1 METPISPKV
10 TAAGLAGVISALL
23 LSVITLITP
32 DLFDGLGKWAG
43 LAYGLTIAIVTAVA
57 GYLKNDPLR
66 VLPPADKPSP
76 SPSSVIVNAPA
87 TAAEPAAPT
96 TFTATAAKIDAL
108 PDVSAVPA
116 PVEVAPVEVAP
127 ILPN

>member
-1 METPISPKV
+1 MKTPISPKV

-32 DLFDGLGKWAG
+32 DLFDGLGKWSG
-43 LAYGLTIAIVTAVA
+43 LAYGLTIAVVTAVA

-66 VLPPADKPSP
+66 VTQPVPTEPPAPAAAA
-76 SPSSVIVNAPA
+76 VVVNAPA
-87 TAAEPAAPT
+87 TAAEPAAAT

-108 PDVSAVPA
+108 PDMAPVVPA
-116 PVEVAPVEVAP
+116 PAEVAP

>member
-1 METPISPKV
+1 MNTPISPKV

-32 DLFDGLGKWAG
+32 DLFDGLGKWSG
-43 LAYGLTIAIVTAVA
+43 LAYGLTIAVVTAVA
-57 GYLKNDPLR
+57 GYLKTDPLR
-66 VLPPADKPSP
+66 ILPPATDDKPAP
-76 SPSSVIVNAPA
+76 AADSVVVNAPA
-87 TAAEPAAPT
+87 TTAEPAAPT

-108 PDVSAVPA
+108 PALP
-116 PVEVAPVEVAP
+116 APVEVAP

>member
-1 METPISPKV
+1 MQTPISPKV

-32 DLFDGLGKWAG
+32 DLFDGLGKWSG
-43 LAYGLTIAIVTAVA
+43 LAYGLTIAVVTAVA

-66 VLPPADKPSP
+66 VTQPVPSEPPTPAAD
-76 SPSSVIVNAPA
+76 SVVVNAPLTA
-87 TAAEPAAPT
+87 TEPAAPS
-96 TFTATAAKIDAL
+96 TFPAAKVEEAL
-108 PDVSAVPA
+108 ATP
-116 PVEVAPVEVAP
+116 APVEVAP

>member
-1 METPISPKV
+1 MAFQTPISPKV

-32 DLFDGLGKWAG
+32 DLFDGLGKWSG
-43 LAYGLTIAIVTAVA
+43 LAYGLTIAVVTAVA

-66 VLPPADKPSP
+66 VVPPTEDTKPAPAAD
-76 SPSSVIVNAPA
+76 SVTVNAPT

-96 TFTATAAKIDAL
+96 TFTATQAKIDAL
-108 PDVSAVPA
+108 PDVPA
-116 PVEVAPVEVAP
+116 PVEVSP
-127 ILPN
+127 IIPN

>member
-1 METPISPKV
+1 MKTPISPKV

-32 DLFDGLGKWAG
+32 DLFDGLGKWSG
-43 LAYGLTIAIVTAVA
+43 LAYGLTIAVVTAVA

-66 VLPPADKPSP
+66 VTQPDPSEPPAPAAAA
-76 SPSSVIVNAPA
+76 VVVNAPA

-108 PDVSAVPA
+108 PDMAPVVPA
-116 PVEVAPVEVAP
+116 PAEVAP

>member
-1 METPISPKV
+1 MQTPISPKV

-32 DLFDGLGKWAG
+32 DLFDGLGKWSG
-43 LAYGLTIAIVTAVA
+43 LAYGLTIAVVTAVA

-66 VLPPADKPSP
+66 VVPPAEDTKPAP
-76 SPSSVIVNAPA
+76 AADSVTVNAPA

-96 TFTATAAKIDAL
+96 TFTATQAKIDAL
-108 PDVSAVPA
+108 PAEPVIPA
-116 PVEVAPVEVAP
+116 PAEVAP
-127 ILPN
+127 IIPN

>member
-1 METPISPKV
+1 MNTPISPKV

-32 DLFDGLGKWAG
+32 DLFDGLGKWSG
-43 LAYGLTIAIVTAVA
+43 LAYGLTIAVVTAVA

-66 VLPPADKPSP
+66 VTQAPETAAPAPAAD
-76 SPSSVIVNAPA
+76 SVVVNAPA
-87 TAAEPAAPT
+87 TTAEPAAPT

-108 PDVSAVPA
+108 PP
-116 PVEVAPVEVAP
+116 APVEVAP